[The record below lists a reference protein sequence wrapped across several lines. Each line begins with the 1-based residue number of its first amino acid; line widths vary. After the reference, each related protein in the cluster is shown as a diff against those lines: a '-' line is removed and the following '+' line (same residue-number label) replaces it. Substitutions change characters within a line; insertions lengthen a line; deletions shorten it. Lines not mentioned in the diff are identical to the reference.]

1 MGLGRYGGSVFAAAD
16 ATQAV
21 FLGVVLVLGYAV
33 CFAIWWF
40 GFRGRGD
47 DR

>member
-1 MGLGRYGGSVFAAAD
+1 VLAAAD
-16 ATQAV
+16 ALQAV
-21 FLGVVLVLGYAV
+21 FLMAVLVLGYVV

>member
-1 MGLGRYGGSVFAAAD
+1 VISASGDAILGAI
-16 ATQAV
+16 
-21 FLGVVLVLGYAV
+21 LLVVLVLGYVV

-47 DR
+47 DH